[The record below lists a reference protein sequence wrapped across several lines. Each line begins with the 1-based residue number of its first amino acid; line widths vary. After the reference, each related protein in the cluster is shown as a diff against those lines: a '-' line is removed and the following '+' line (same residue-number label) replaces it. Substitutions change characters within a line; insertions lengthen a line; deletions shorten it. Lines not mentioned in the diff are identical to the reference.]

1 MTLTKK
7 TGQNIIEFVF
17 VFFVTMSIFLSIIE
31 LSLYWRAKYSIAN
44 IANEISANV
53 QIASQNSKSA
63 NTIIEVAQNSLKKS
77 AGLLNLESSSFSL
90 SGSNDSYQIK
100 SNFTKNGQSALV
112 VFVDIRNLKN
122 SDICTTVAYNY
133 SGIFLFQNG
142 KTITSSP
149 SCSVQKF

>member
-31 LSLYWRAKYSIAN
+31 LSLYWCAKYSIAN

-53 QIASQNSKSA
+53 QIASQNSKSVDK
-63 NTIIEVAQNSLKKS
+63 IIESAQNSLKKS

-133 SGIFLFQNG
+133 SGIFLFQKG

>member
-77 AGLLNLESSSFSL
+77 AGLLNLESSTFSL

-100 SNFTKNGQSALV
+100 SNFI
-112 VFVDIRNLKN
+112 FELKN
-122 SDICTTVAYNY
+122 
-133 SGIFLFQNG
+133 LFYQLW
-142 KTITSSP
+142 KTFVIGNVRILANRLECDRITKEILEFNDELDSE
-149 SCSVQKF
+149 FFT